1 MSRLF
6 SISNAGMREAFCF
19 MLGELGI
26 RAVGADASAMLSQHI
41 WREQPRLI
49 FADAE
54 LFARD
59 NDAVGLR
66 SYLARKEGV
75 TAIACAQPDG
85 LGLVFQALRRGA
97 DDYLIKPFD
106 RAILK
111 AKLTC
116 LGFC

>member
-1 MSRLF
+1 MQGCSLED
-6 SISNAGMREAFCF
+6 NAA
-19 MLGELGI
+19 L
-26 RAVGADASAMLSQHI
+26 
-41 WREQPRLI
+41 
-49 FADAE
+49 
-54 LFARD
+54 
-59 NDAVGLR
+59 GLR

-85 LGLVFQALRRGA
+85 LGLVLQALRRGA

-106 RAILK
+106 RVILK